1 MSDSDKKEGSL
12 GLMKKTLVI
21 LLISCML
28 IAIFA
33 AVAWGALT
41 AEEII
46 RRRDDNEYYD
56 SAKVEA
62 EMIIINRNRRIVKT
76 MTSYG
81 QGDNGLVVFTNPRDR
96 GTKFLKRGDD
106 LWMFFPDAEDL
117 VKISGHMLN
126 QGIMG
131 SDFSYQDLM
140 EADKLIDLYK
150 FELLGEEEFNGRP
163 CYVLEGTAAPGKE
176 VSYYQRKSWIDKERF
191 VGLRE
196 ELYARSG
203 RLLKVMTVTKV
214 AEVEGRWFPLESVM
228 EDKLRKDTRT
238 EFVVKE
244 IEFNPEIP
252 EGTFT
257 LENLR

>member
-1 MSDSDKKEGSL
+1 
-12 GLMKKTLVI
+12 MKKMMVGLTASLIFI
-21 LLISCML
+21 LIIGGILP
-28 IAIFA
+28 
-33 AVAWGALT
+33 VAFGALT

-46 RRRDDNEYYD
+46 KRRDDNEYYD
-56 SAKVEA
+56 SAMAEA
-62 EMIIINRNRRIVKT
+62 EMVIINRNRRIVKT

-81 QGDNGLVVFTNPRDR
+81 QGDNGLVIFTNPRDR

-131 SDFSYQDLM
+131 SDFSYQDIM
-140 EADKLIDLYK
+140 EADKLTELYQ
-150 FELLGEEEFNGRP
+150 FELVGEEEFDGRP
-163 CYVLEGTAAPGKE
+163 CYVLEGTAVPGKE
-176 VSYYQRKSWIDKERF
+176 VSYYRRKTWIDQERF
-191 VGLRE
+191 VGLKE

-203 RLLKVMTVTKV
+203 RLLKVATVTRVEKIEDRWYPM
-214 AEVEGRWFPLESVM
+214 EVVM

-238 EFVVKE
+238 EFIIKK